1 MNRNQKGALLAV
13 AAATLLASGFM
24 APVAHAKSHMVRCQL
39 SGGDGDGNTCS
50 NGNGCPAAKSS
61 HIESMTREECHKEGG
76 KVVK

>member
-24 APVAHAKSHMVRCQL
+24 APIAQAKSHMVRCQL
-39 SGGDGDGNTCS
+39 SGGEGDGNTCS
-50 NGNGCPAAKSS
+50 AANGCPAAKSS
-61 HIESMTREECHKEGG
+61 HIESMTHEECRQAGG